1 MSAPARAHAARFIEA
16 PITPTLVRFAAP
28 LLLTNLLHA
37 LAGTWAAVWVGRLIG
52 PDALTAV
59 ATASVI
65 VYMLMGAVMGIGTAA
80 GVAIGQQ
87 LGAGDTAAV
96 KRVVGSAVVF
106 VVGFSLVVAGAGW
119 WLAPEIARAMGTP
132 APSLPHVVTHLR
144 FTCGSLPGMFTF
156 LVMVMISRSAG
167 DAHTPMRYTLVWIFG
182 QMLLGPALLAGW
194 AGLPRLGIAGL
205 GLASGA
211 ASGLALGALL
221 LHLHWQR
228 APIALHRE
236 DFRHLRPDP
245 PLLAALVRRGVPLAL
260 ESIVVQGAYFVL
272 LAMVNRHGAATAA
285 AYAGAAQLWAYV
297 QMPANALAASMS
309 AMAAMNIGAGRWDRV
324 EQIARRGCG
333 VSLVISLVLTAAVYA
348 LGDAPLRLFIPAG
361 GEPLAIAWRI
371 HLIAL
376 WGWVAL
382 SASLGLFAIM
392 RANGAMLPPTLIF
405 AATMWGLR
413 VPFAEWLQPHLGSDA
428 IWWSFPAGCIGAAV
442 LALAYYRWGRW
453 RDKPLLLAD
462 MDAPTEEMHLGE

>member
-1 MSAPARAHAARFIEA
+1 MKPAGRAHAARFVEA
-16 PITPTLVRFAAP
+16 PITPTLARFALP

-37 LAGTWAAVWVGRLIG
+37 LAGTWAAVWVGRVLG

-59 ATASVI
+59 ATGSVI
-65 VYMLMGAVMGIGTAA
+65 VYMLMGAVMGMGTAA

-87 LGAGDTAAV
+87 LGAGDSAAV
-96 KRVVGSAVVF
+96 KRVVGSTVVF
-106 VVGFSLVVAGAGW
+106 VLGFSVLVAGAGA
-119 WLAPEIARAMGTP
+119 WLAPEIAHALGTP
-132 APSLPHVVTHLR
+132 APSVDYVVTHLR
-144 FTCGSLPGMFTF
+144 ATCATLPVLFSF

-194 AGLPRLGIAGL
+194 GGLPRLGIAGIGVAAL
-205 GLASGA
+205 LANA
-211 ASGLALGALL
+211 LALGGLL
-221 LHLHWQR
+221 LHLHLQR
-228 APIALHRE
+228 ATIALHRE

-245 PLLAALVRRGVPLAL
+245 ALLAALVRRGVPMAL

-272 LAMVNRHGAATAA
+272 LILVNQHGAATAA

-297 QMPANALAASMS
+297 QMPANALAASMT

-333 VSLVISLVLTAAVYA
+333 LSLAISLAVTAAVYA
-348 LGDAPLRLFIPAG
+348 LGDAPLRLFIPGG

-371 HLIAL
+371 HGIAL

-382 SASLGLFAIM
+382 SASLGLFAVM

-413 VPFAEWLQPHLGSDA
+413 VPFAQGLQPWLGADA
-428 IWWSFPAGCIGAAV
+428 IWWSFPAGCVGAAV
-442 LALAYYRWGRW
+442 LALAYHRWGRW
-453 RDKPLLLAD
+453 RERPLLLAD
-462 MDAPTEEMHLGE
+462 LDAPAEEVHLGE